1 MIADNFVYTIIAL
14 FISIP
19 HVTLIVFAV
28 IYNHQMKRLKR
39 EFENLKN
46 KYDEENCVKESD
58 KTTKLIK
65 TEQNLNQPQRY
76 IFLNV

>member
-28 IYNHQMKRLKR
+28 IYNHQIKRLKR
-39 EFENLKN
+39 EIENLKN
-46 KYDEENCVKESD
+46 KYDEEKCLNEKD
-58 KTTKLIK
+58 KTKKPIK
-65 TEQNLNQPQRY
+65 TKQNINQPQR
-76 IFLNV
+76 